1 MLALLLESPRTP
13 EGWIRWSFHHRQS
26 HAAIRDAI
34 QKQKNI
40 SLIDYQ
46 LDPITQED
54 LQDWLQRNSQ
64 SHSDMLGA
72 LGLQS
77 EDLLDVD
84 FRDQQQAQAWIY
96 LHYFDHYTAET
107 TLEI

>member
-13 EGWIRWSFHHRQS
+13 EEWIRWSFHHRQS

-34 QKQKNI
+34 QKQKGI

-54 LQDWLQRNSQ
+54 LQNWLQRNSQ
-64 SHSDMLGA
+64 SHGDMLGA
-72 LGLQS
+72 LGIQS

-84 FRDQQQAQAWIY
+84 FKDPEQARAWIY
-96 LHYFDHYTAET
+96 LHYFDHYSAEHA
-107 TLEI
+107 LGI